1 MLDWA
6 LSLVVAPAWVYLVA
20 ATIVARRFGALSSDP
35 PPPTRQAGI
44 SILKPLYGAEPRLYE
59 NLRSFAEQD
68 YAEVQIV
75 LGVRDSDDEAL
86 PVARALKHDLP
97 ARDIVIVVD
106 PRVDGSN
113 LKVSNLENML
123 PAARHDILVLADSD
137 IRVDRRYLAAVAAPL
152 ADPRIGIVTCLY
164 KGVSNGGLWS
174 DLGALHI
181 NFGFLPSALL
191 ADAMGVGK
199 GCFGATI
206 ALRREVLARIG
217 GFARLR
223 NEMADDYRLGEAVRD
238 AGLAIMLSRYLVW
251 TQVVEPSFRDL
262 WRHELRWARTTRNL
276 TPAGFAASIVI
287 THPVA
292 IAAISAVGAGFA
304 LTSCAILVISC
315 LLRWISARAIARA
328 LGLAPPGAWLLFGR
342 DFLSFTV
349 YVASFF
355 GRSVFWRDQHFHVG
369 PSGRMS
375 VDGEKPL

>member
-1 MLDWA
+1 MLDWVLA
-6 LSLVVAPAWVYLVA
+6 LVVAPTWVYVVA
-20 ATIVARRFGALSSDP
+20 ATIVGRRFAAPTPDP
-35 PPPTRQAGI
+35 PPRAQEAGI
-44 SILKPLYGAEPRLYE
+44 SILKPLYGAELRLFD

-68 YAEVQIV
+68 YAGVQIV
-75 LGVRDSDDEAL
+75 LGVRDPEDTAL
-86 PVARALKHDLP
+86 PIARALKHDLP
-97 ARDIVIVVD
+97 ACDIVIVVD

-164 KGVSNGGLWS
+164 KGASDGGLWS

-191 ADAMGVGK
+191 ADAMGVGR

-223 NEMADDYRLGEAVRD
+223 SEMADDYRLGEAVRD
-238 AGLAIMLSRYLVW
+238 AGLTVVLSPYLVW
-251 TQVVEPSFRDL
+251 TQVAEPSFRDL

-276 TPAGFAASIVI
+276 TPVGFAASIVI
-287 THPVA
+287 TQPVPL
-292 IAAISAVGAGFA
+292 AALAAVGAGFT

-315 LLRWISARAIARA
+315 LLRWLSARAIARA
-328 LGLAPPGAWLLFGR
+328 LGLARPHPWLLFGR

-349 YVASFF
+349 YIASFF

-375 VDGEKPL
+375 VDGEQPL